1 VRPFFTSL
9 PKEPT
14 EVIAIVL
21 KAVWRVWYGKRLGI
35 QRSFEDVGNFD
46 SAVNFAAFVDADRI
60 EVVREP
66 ITLPA
71 ETAAWRSFGNRSTV

>member
-1 VRPFFTSL
+1 MVR
-9 PKEPT
+9 
-14 EVIAIVL
+14 
-21 KAVWRVWYGKRLGI
+21 KAVWRVWYGRRLGI
-35 QRSFEDVGNFD
+35 PKSFEDVGNFD

-60 EVVREP
+60 EVVGEP